1 MTDEI
6 AIDMIDIDRSMMM
19 MMMMIVAA
27 QNQLS
32 RYL

>member
-27 QNQLS
+27 RNQLS

>member
-19 MMMMIVAA
+19 MMIVAA
-27 QNQLS
+27 RNQLS